1 MRHQL
6 QCRAVASGL
15 QCPKQSSSLG
25 QRAVADR
32 PATCLLPACLLQW
45 NAQARKANTVAARK
59 LQHEKH
65 VALIK
70 LRSQVAQAA
79 KQQ

>member
-1 MRHQL
+1 MVSARN
-6 QCRAVASGL
+6 RALSFASAPL
-15 QCPKQSSSLG
+15 LTDPP
-25 QRAVADR
+25 
-32 PATCLLPACLLQW
+32 PARCLPACLQW
-45 NAQARKANTVAARK
+45 NAQARKANTAAARK

>member
-1 MRHQL
+1 MPPVEL
-6 QCRAVASGL
+6 FLC
-15 QCPKQSSSLG
+15 

-32 PATCLLPACLLQW
+32 PATRPLPARLPARLQW